1 MGLMLVNSS
10 STRRN
15 MHMAGHQGRF
25 WLFWSSTAPDFG
37 LLSLTREKDV
47 GNRQGFGLRRLNA
60 MVKRLSGVIEDDDN
74 RPGLRVIFS
83 APVDPTQNL
92 SHSLTPVRADM
103 ASEID

>member
-1 MGLMLVNSS
+1 MNSS
-10 STRRN
+10 STCRN
-15 MHMAGHQGRF
+15 MHMAGHQGRV

-60 MVKRLSGVIEDDDN
+60 MVRRLSGVIEDDDN
-74 RPGLRVIFS
+74 QPGLRVIFS

>member
-1 MGLMLVNSS
+1 
-10 STRRN
+10 
-15 MHMAGHQGRF
+15 MHMAGHQDPF

-37 LLSLTREKDV
+37 LLSLTRGKDV

-60 MVKRLSGVIEDDDN
+60 MVKRLSEVIEDDDN

-92 SHSLTPVRADM
+92 SHSLALVRADM
-103 ASEID
+103 ASEIE